1 MSLELLRPPA
11 SLPLFPL
18 PTQRFP
24 RVAGEG
30 RRPPVGLGMTDGGVD
45 LEAKPIDRGQ
55 QRGVLLPGIGI
66 GVWVKE
72 QQRSRSA
79 R

>member
-1 MSLELLRPPA
+1 M
-11 SLPLFPL
+11 
-18 PTQRFP
+18 
-24 RVAGEG
+24 
-30 RRPPVGLGMTDGGVD
+30 GLGMTDGGVD